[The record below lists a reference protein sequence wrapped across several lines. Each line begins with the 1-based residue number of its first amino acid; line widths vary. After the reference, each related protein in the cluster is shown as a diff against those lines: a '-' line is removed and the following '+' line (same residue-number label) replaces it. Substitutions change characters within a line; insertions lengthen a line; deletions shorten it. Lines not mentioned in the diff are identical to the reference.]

1 MVEVS
6 DVGSRPR
13 LQHIRYPILQNED
26 ERLLDPAR
34 LDAPGDEDEA

>member
-13 LQHIRYPILQNED
+13 LQHIRYPILQNEASD
-26 ERLLDPAR
+26 SST
-34 LDAPGDEDEA
+34 